1 MIQKI
6 KENWFLI
13 LLVSISALWLWAN
26 IYLQKEVSKTT
37 DLYKSKLGTEFVLGK
52 DTLTIIDY
60 NSFTEVFILSNK
72 QEINKNL
79 VK

>member
-1 MIQKI
+1 MKKL
-6 KENWFLI
+6 KENWLAI
-13 LLVSISALWLWAN
+13 SLVLLGIFWLWIN
-26 IYLQKEVSKTT
+26 IVTQKAVTSNTNF
-37 DLYKSKLGTEFVLGK
+37 YKAKLGSKFVLGK
-52 DTLTIIDY
+52 DTLTIVDY

>member
-6 KENWFLI
+6 RENWCLTLI
-13 LLVSISALWLWAN
+13 VSVSALWLYIN
-26 IYLQKEVSKTT
+26 ILLQKEVNKTA
-37 DLYKSKLGTEFVLGK
+37 DFYKSKLGTEFVLEK
-52 DTLTIIDY
+52 DTLTIVDY

-72 QEINKNL
+72 KEINKNL